1 MQMLLSFI
9 TTFKYV
15 EGNPVKAKV
24 PLRRS
29 RRNRKNAD
37 KTHST
42 PSNTPA
48 DDEAV
53 QNPIDNEE
61 PSGIALC
68 LTKNVEYTCIE
79 NYIFL
84 LLQ

>member
-1 MQMLLSFI
+1 MLLSFI
-9 TTFKYV
+9 TTFKYF
-15 EGNPVKAKV
+15 EGNPVKANV

-29 RRNRKNAD
+29 HRNRKNTD

-42 PSNTPA
+42 PSNTDA

-61 PSGIALC
+61 PSGIALY
-68 LTKNVEYTCIE
+68 LEKNVEYTCTE